1 MMEAAVGDGLRPVKA
16 GRRKPGGKWLQ
27 RQRLPAAAFPLS
39 FMLITLSYRL
49 KRLNRS
55 ILARLS
61 LLAPQLGV
69 LGATPNPVLRLEYP
83 AQQKNRTLLVFLP
96 GIGDLAEDF
105 ERHGFIEDLRR
116 HRIAADAVAIDLH
129 FGYYA
134 TKSIGIS
141 LGAFGA
147 ASYAAR
153 HATAI
158 SGIALL
164 APYLGDKTLIDEI
177 GAAGGVRHWE
187 PGETAPHDHTRQLW
201 SWLKQHAL
209 QKRDAFPVYI
219 GYGKS
224 DKFARANELLAQA
237 LPAERVF
244 AISGRHN
251 WQTWK
256 RLWHLFL
263 VQWGRQRR

>member
-1 MMEAAVGDGLRPVKA
+1 
-16 GRRKPGGKWLQ
+16 
-27 RQRLPAAAFPLS
+27 
-39 FMLITLSYRL
+39 MLTTLSYRL

-55 ILARLS
+55 VLARLS
-61 LLAPQLGV
+61 LFAPRFGILDG
-69 LGATPNPVLRLEYP
+69 TPNPVLRLEYP

-96 GIGDLAEDF
+96 GIDDLAEDF

-134 TKSIGIS
+134 TKSLFERITDDVIAAARQVGYKEVWLVGIS

-153 HATAI
+153 HAAAI
-158 SGIALL
+158 SGVALL
-164 APYLGDKTLIDEI
+164 APYLGNKALIDEI
-177 GAAGGVRHWE
+177 GAAGDVRRWE
-187 PGETAPHDHTRQLW
+187 PGETAAHDHPRQLW

-219 GYGKS
+219 GYGRR

-244 AISGRHN
+244 AIPGRHN